1 MQGAKL
7 QSYLLGSCELEL
19 SRALALP
26 SYLLRHHKQS
36 SQSLNGKPSRPRRHL
51 RSSTWH
57 EAETS
62 SETLFFRYEALTR
75 QHEELSTPLCHSG
88 DDKQRPHSHSA
99 APGITGSPPFLRLWN
114 ALRLRTFCCLRTEWF
129 PHIIT
134 CAGSRSTFTETTAS
148 GNLLDI

>member
-1 MQGAKL
+1 MQNSIHTCLAVV
-7 QSYLLGSCELEL
+7 SWSSHVH
-19 SRALALP
+19 SRFHLIFDVIISKP
-26 SYLLRHHKQS
+26 
-36 SQSLNGKPSRPRRHL
+36 SQSLNGKPSRPQRHL
-51 RSSTWH
+51 RSSTWP

-62 SETLFFRYEALTR
+62 SETLFFRYEAPTR

-99 APGITGSPPFLRLWN
+99 APGITGAPPFLRLWN